1 MHIAEYTY
9 NQSADLQTR
18 EEVVRVT
25 TECETLDAI
34 IDQWVIERS
43 GRLSMGAA
51 LDDNGDLLSNMV
63 AIGFDDSDG
72 NEICCAFLERA
83 RLQEMHGDIGV
94 YDAFIS
100 NRRTKWGQREVDDE
114 KWGRWL
120 ESIGM
125 YDSFALMTRI
135 GPRSAAVPYA
145 IAFVLSAGGMV
156 EIRGAT
162 DKYFSEEDVLDDL
175 RKESLTMD
183 DFFEVQAAYF
193 NPKMFKRGAQWVMD
207 SVYFKRA

>member
-9 NQSADLQTR
+9 HQSADLQTR
-18 EEVVRVT
+18 EEVARVT
-25 TECETLDAI
+25 TECKTLDAI
-34 IDQWVIERS
+34 IDQWIIERS
-43 GRLSMGAA
+43 GRLSMGPA
-51 LDDNGDLLSNMV
+51 LDDNGELLSNMV

-72 NEICCAFLERA
+72 NEICCALLERA
-83 RLQEMHGDIGV
+83 RLEDMHRDICI

-100 NRRTKWGQREVDDE
+100 NRRTKWGEREVDDE

-125 YDSFALMTRI
+125 NDSFALMARI

-145 IAFVLSAGGMV
+145 IAIVLSVGGMV
-156 EIRGAT
+156 EIRGVT

-175 RKESLTMD
+175 RKENLNMD
-183 DFFEVQAAYF
+183 DFFEVHAAYF
-193 NPKMFKRGAQWVMD
+193 NPKMLKRGAQRVMD
-207 SVYFKRA
+207 CVYFKRA